1 MPKSQMG
8 PHEVDTDGLQRKIV
22 VLNPVGYPPRIEQL
36 GMAPRLDNLDGKTV
50 YLVDTRFDDGDILL
64 RQMEAWFAE
73 HMPRVKTVYASKSGV
88 YTQDDP
94 ELFQEIKEK
103 GDAMIMTV
111 GH

>member
-1 MPKSQMG
+1 MSKSQMRSNLG
-8 PHEVDTDGLQRKIV
+8 QTAGRNQKV
-22 VLNPVGYPPRIEQL
+22 VALNPVGYPPTIEQL
-36 GMAPRLDNLDGKTV
+36 GMAPRLDSLDGKTV

-73 HMPRVKTVYASKSGV
+73 HMPRVKTVFVSKSGV
-88 YTQDDP
+88 YTEDDP
-94 ELFQEIKEK
+94 DLFQEIKEK

>member
-1 MPKSQMG
+1 MSKSQMKSNDCETAG
-8 PHEVDTDGLQRKIV
+8 RDQKIV
-22 VLNPVGYPPRIEQL
+22 ALSPVGFPPRIQQL
-36 GMAPRLDNLDGKTV
+36 GMAPRLDTLDGKTV

-73 HMPRVKTVYASKSGV
+73 HMPTVKTVYVSKSGV

-103 GDAMIMTV
+103 GDAMVMTV

>member
-1 MPKSQMG
+1 MAKRRMSSNSEETAGINQK
-8 PHEVDTDGLQRKIV
+8 LV

-36 GMAPRLDNLDGKTV
+36 GMAPRLDTLDGKTV

-64 RQMEAWFAE
+64 RQMEDWFAE
-73 HMPRVKTVYASKSGV
+73 HMPAVKTVYVSKSGV

-94 ELFQEIKEK
+94 ELFREIKEK